1 MSDVKDSHRSPI
13 RLLAVASGGGHW
25 EQLMLLRP
33 TFERFSVSYATTD
46 PALGARDGIDPIY
59 AISDSNRNKP
69 FIAFKSLWQVLS
81 IMRKTK
87 PDVIVSTGSMPGL
100 LCLMFGRLMGKR
112 TIWVD
117 SVANSERMSM
127 SGTFACRFVTV
138 ALTQWEHLARPNG
151 PKYFGALL

>member
-1 MSDVKDSHRSPI
+1 MADLKNLRHSAI
-13 RLLAVASGGGHW
+13 RVLAVASGGGHW

-33 TFERFSVSYATTD
+33 TLEGFAVSYATTD

-59 AISDSNRNKP
+59 ALSDSNRNKP
-69 FIAFKSLWQVLS
+69 LDALKSLWQ
-81 IMRKTK
+81 IMTIFKKTR

-100 LCLMFGRLMGKR
+100 ICLILGRILGRR
-112 TIWVD
+112 TIWID

-127 SGTFACRFVTV
+127 SGAFACRFVTV
-138 ALTQWEHLARPNG
+138 ALTQWEHLAQPRG